1 MSENTTKRTRRT
13 FEQIKADNIAKMRA
27 KINEL
32 ENEKLKL
39 EKAIEDEEAKQPK
52 TRSKSDKAKIKSI
65 VDMAAKV
72 GKTPEDIAKALNI
85 DIPDEMK

>member
-13 FEQIKADNIAKMRA
+13 FEEVKAERIANLNA
-27 KINEL
+27 KIADHKAAIKEL
-32 ENEKLKL
+32 EAKVEA
-39 EKAIEDEEAKQPK
+39 EKARQPK
-52 TRSKSDKAKIKSI
+52 TRSKSDKTKIKSI

-72 GKTPEDIAKALNI
+72 GKTPEDIAKALGI